1 MSNIQYFGAVGDGKT
16 DDTEALI
23 HAIEQGDGH
32 VRIPPGTYRITK
44 TIEIDLTAT
53 GPFGMTGAAGATTIV
68 MDGEGPAFRFIGTH
82 GGTGDP
88 GSRSE
93 EVIHTERMP
102 VLADMKITGSHEA
115 ADGVECIKT
124 MQMVFRNLLITEVRH
139 GIHLRERNRNVIITH
154 CHIYFNTGVGV
165 FLDGLNLHQINISDN
180 HISYNR
186 QGGIR
191 VERSEIRN
199 LQVTGNDIE
208 YNNFRAH
215 KAEEEPTAEI
225 YIDTTAEGA
234 SVNEVTVASN
244 TIQATNSAAGCNIR
258 IIEARDESRP
268 PGLWSITGNVIGSQE
283 HNVHLTGCYGVV
295 LSGNTIYSCTERNL
309 WLEECSQIT
318 VGSNL
323 FRRHTPS
330 YGCGVLLTGSENVVI
345 NGCTFEDEAEGGQK
359 SGYPLLEITKSQRIT
374 ISGNQ
379 IINSIKDGVKL
390 TDASQ
395 INLTGN
401 TIVDT
406 RPERLMTQPVGK
418 YGNCEKIVETGQLDN

>member
-16 DDTEALI
+16 DDTEAIL

-32 VRIPPGTYRITK
+32 VRIPPGTYRITR

-68 MDGEGPAFRFIGTH
+68 MDGAGPAFRFLGTH

-88 GSRSE
+88 GSRSDD
-93 EVIHTERMP
+93 VIHNERMP
-102 VLADMKITGSHEA
+102 ILADMKITGTHPE
-115 ADGVECIKT
+115 ADGVECQKT
-124 MQMVFRNLLITEVRH
+124 MQMVFRNLLLTEVRH
-139 GIHLRERNRNVIITH
+139 GIHLVERNRNVIVTH

-165 FLDGLNLHQINISDN
+165 YLEDLNLHQINISDN

-191 VERSEIRN
+191 IERSEIRN
-199 LQVTGNDIE
+199 LQITGNDIE
-208 YNNFRAH
+208 YNNFRSH
-215 KAEEEPTAEI
+215 GAEEEPTAEI

-244 TIQATNSAAGCNIR
+244 TIQATNSAGGCNIR
-258 IIEARDESRP
+258 ILEAPDESRP

-295 LSGNTIYSCTERNL
+295 LSGNTIYSCVERNL
-309 WLEECSQIT
+309 WLEDCSQIT

-323 FRRHTPS
+323 FRRHTPK
-330 YGCGVLLTGSENVVI
+330 YGCGVLLTGSQNVVI
-345 NGCTFEDEAEGGQK
+345 NGCTFEDEAEEGQV
-359 SGYPLLEITKSQRIT
+359 SGYPLLEISNSQRIT
-374 ISGNQ
+374 VTGNQ
-379 IINSIKDGVKL
+379 LINSIKEGVKL
-390 TDASQ
+390 SDASQ

-406 RPERLMTQPVGK
+406 RPERLMTQAIGQYGKCEQIQVVGQ
-418 YGNCEKIVETGQLDN
+418 IDS